1 MADNQKVKMVFEFD
15 RKDYDNVCFLLG
27 ADSKDKE
34 DIEKTWEAMTS
45 ENVVL
50 RSDSFSSLGLK
61 PHEMFALFVSF
72 AITSVE
78 DKVKSK

>member
-15 RKDYDNVCFLLG
+15 RKDYDNVCFFLG
-27 ADSKDKE
+27 AEAKDQE
-34 DIEKTWEAMTS
+34 VIEKAWEAMTS

-50 RSDSFSSLGLK
+50 RSDSFSLLGLK
-61 PHEMFALFVSF
+61 PREMLALFVSF
-72 AITSVE
+72 AFTSVE

>member
-15 RKDYDNVCFLLG
+15 RKDYDFVCFFLE
-27 ADSKDKE
+27 ADAKDQE
-34 DIEKTWEAMTS
+34 EIEKVWEAMTS

-61 PHEMFALFVSF
+61 PHEMLTMFVTF